1 MRMLQIAKLKQQ
13 ETELTVELQKQN
25 WKRENANFKPWCE
38 AQQRKVQYYLEGLE
52 VERNRLAKEL
62 HDNVSNELLA
72 IKMKIADGRVVGKEV
87 LDTLQALQTE
97 VRGISHDLMPPV
109 FKYASCLRFFRIMSI
124 SVINRDRPN

>member
-1 MRMLQIAKLKQQ
+1 MQIAKLKQQ
-13 ETELTVELQKQN
+13 ETELTVELQKA
-25 WKRENANFKPWCE
+25 KLEEREREFQALVHE

-72 IKMKIADGRVVGKEV
+72 IKMKIADGTSSREEV

-97 VRGISHDLMPPV
+97 VRGISHDLICLSLNMLP
-109 FKYASCLRFFRIMSI
+109 CLRFFRIMSI